1 MQVKSL
7 LHVVE
12 EMTSLSRIIRSTNAQ
27 QAEDASVVE
36 IKLQSFFEPI
46 YYAETEEEQIDD
58 TPQLTLEDVHKERD
72 RLLSEAMREIEQQQE
87 QFEQFRKEQ
96 LTAIEA
102 LKQTWEE
109 EKAIL
114 QQEAYDVGF
123 AQGYEDGVEKAN
135 ANMQQSLQQ
144 ANETMID
151 AQKNAA
157 AYIESQE
164 AVLLELALTAAERI
178 MNTQLERQ
186 DELYVSVIE
195 RGLKEAREMKE
206 IKLYVSPQYHA
217 IVTKH
222 QAELAEM
229 FPENVPFMIFVN
241 EDLQL
246 TESYIETNHGRIV
259 VSIDEQL
266 QELRRQLYELIES
279 KE

>member
-72 RLLSEAMREIEQQQE
+72 RLLSEAMREIEHQQE

>member
-217 IVTKH
+217 IVTKN